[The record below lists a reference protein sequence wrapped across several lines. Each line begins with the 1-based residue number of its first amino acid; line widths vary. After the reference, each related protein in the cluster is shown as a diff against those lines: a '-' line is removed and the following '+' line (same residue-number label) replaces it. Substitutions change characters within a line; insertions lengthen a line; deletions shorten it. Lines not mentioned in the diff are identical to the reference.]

1 MSSSV
6 INNNPLAWKY
16 APLDKVGTSVIDI
29 SGLNFNELCV
39 HVDINQSGNR
49 CEFILPKNVIQS
61 SGWYRGGGF
70 HNTTNDYQL
79 VVIYANA
86 TSVSLS
92 SAYLNGQTYTNN
104 TRVQI
109 YYR

>member
-16 APLDKVGTSVIDI
+16 APLDKVGTGAIDI
-29 SGLNFNELCV
+29 SVLEFNELCV

-49 CEFILPKNVIQS
+49 CEFILPKNVIQTN
-61 SGWYRGGGF
+61 GWYRGGGF
-70 HNTTNDYQL
+70 HNTTIDYQL
-79 VVIYANA
+79 VVIRASA
-86 TSVSLS
+86 TSVTLNN
-92 SAYLNGQTYTNN
+92 AYLNGQDYTSN